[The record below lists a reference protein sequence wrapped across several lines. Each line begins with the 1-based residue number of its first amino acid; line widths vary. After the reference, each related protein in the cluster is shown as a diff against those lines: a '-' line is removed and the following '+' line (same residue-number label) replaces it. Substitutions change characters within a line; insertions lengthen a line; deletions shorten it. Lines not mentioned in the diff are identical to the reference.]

1 MRAPLRE
8 GGRYEMKERIAT
20 GGMGEVWRAEDTV
33 LGRSVAVKLLKR
45 EYADDPRFRER
56 FENEARHAASLH
68 HANIAAVFDFGEDDG
83 EEGGRPYLVM
93 ELVDG
98 RPLSELIRPGQP
110 MDPDQVRD
118 LVRQAAEALAQAHA
132 AGIVHRDV
140 KPANLLVTP
149 AGKVKVTDFGI
160 ARAADSVALT
170 GTGEVLGTPHYLS
183 PEQAEGK
190 VATPASDVYA
200 LGVVL
205 FECLAGHRP
214 FGGDSPV
221 ATALAHLRS
230 PMPDLPADVPDDLA
244 AVTRR
249 ALAKDPDERYL
260 DAAALAA
267 ALGASA
273 EVFAGAAAATQAM
286 APPTAVLT
294 QPPAEAQP
302 PAAAPQGDGRRLPT
316 WWPLAALAVLG
327 VVLLVT
333 AVLAGGGRESPAAGP
348 DKTASGSPSGRVS
361 ATADVHTID
370 PADFVG
376 LDADKATDKLQ
387 ALGYDDVKRTT
398 RQGSADGK
406 TGTVASLAPTGQ
418 VSVDEPITLTVWGVP
433 EKSAPTNGDG
443 NEGPGNKGDGEGD
456 GNGGHGNEGHG
467 KGKNK

>member
-1 MRAPLRE
+1 VTPDPMTQS
-8 GGRYEMKERIAT
+8 RYEMKERIAT

-33 LGRSVAVKLLKR
+33 LGRAVAVKLLKR

-68 HANIAAVFDFGEDDG
+68 HANIAAVFDFGENAD
-83 EEGGRPYLVM
+83 ESGRPYLVM

-98 RPLSELIRPGQP
+98 RPLSELIRPHQP
-110 MDPDQVRD
+110 MDPAQVRD
-118 LVRQAAEALAQAHA
+118 LIRQAAEALAQAHA

-170 GTGEVLGTPHYLS
+170 GTGEVLGTPDYLS

-205 FECLAGHRP
+205 FECLTGRRP
-214 FGGDSPV
+214 FAGDTPV

-230 PMPDLPADVPDDLA
+230 PVPDLPADVPDDLA

-249 ALAKDPDERYL
+249 ALSKDPDDRYL

-273 EVFAGAAAATQAM
+273 EVF
-286 APPTAVLT
+286 PEVLT
-294 QPPAEAQP
+294 GLLPADPAPEAAEADGATLALP
-302 PAAAPQGDGRRLPT
+302 PSRDQRRLPT

-333 AVLAGGGRESPAAGP
+333 AVLAGGGGGGQSPAADP
-348 DKTASGSPSGRVS
+348 DKAASGSPSGRVT
-361 ATADVHTID
+361 AKADVHTID
-370 PADFVG
+370 AADYVG
-376 LDADKATDKLQ
+376 LDADEATNKLH

-418 VSVDEPITLTVWGVP
+418 VSVEEPITLTVWGVP
-433 EKSAPTNGDG
+433 EKSAPTDGGDHGGPGKKAHG
-443 NEGPGNKGDGEGD
+443 NEGHGNKGDS
-456 GNGGHGNEGHG
+456 NEGHG

>member
-1 MRAPLRE
+1 MTDS
-8 GGRYEMKERIAT
+8 RYEMKERIAT

-33 LGRSVAVKLLKR
+33 LGRPVAVKLLKR

-68 HANIAAVFDFGEDDG
+68 HANIASVFDYGEDDAL
-83 EEGGRPYLVM
+83 EGGRPFLVM

-110 MDPDQVRD
+110 MDPDRVRD
-118 LVRQAAEALAQAHA
+118 LIRQAAEALAQAHA

-205 FECLAGHRP
+205 FECLTGRRP
-214 FGGDSPV
+214 FDGDSPV

-244 AVTRR
+244 AATRR
-249 ALAKDPDERYL
+249 ALSKDPAERYL

-273 EVFAGAAAATQAM
+273 VVFAGDPTPVVAGATGATQAM

-294 QPPAEAQP
+294 QAPPEAP
-302 PAAAPQGDGRRLPT
+302 TPAAAPPDEGRRLPT

-327 VVLLVT
+327 VILLVT
-333 AVLAGGGRESPAAGP
+333 AVLAGGGGESPAAGP
-348 DKTASGSPSGRVS
+348 DKTASGTPSGRVS

-370 PADFVG
+370 PADYVG
-376 LDADKATDKLQ
+376 LEADEATDKLH

-398 RQGSADGK
+398 RQGSANGK
-406 TGTVASLAPTGQ
+406 TGTVASMSPTGQ
-418 VSVDEPITLTVWGVP
+418 VSVDEPITLTVWGAP
-433 EKSAPTNGDG
+433 EKSAPTGGDDKKGPGDG
-443 NEGPGNKGDGEGD
+443 R
-456 GNGGHGNEGHG
+456 HGNEGHG
-467 KGKNK
+467 KEKNK

>member
-1 MRAPLRE
+1 MTDS
-8 GGRYEMKERIAT
+8 RYEMKERIAT

-33 LGRSVAVKLLKR
+33 LGRPVAVKLLKR

-68 HANIAAVFDFGEDDG
+68 HANIASVFDYGEDDAL
-83 EEGGRPYLVM
+83 EGGRPFLVM

-118 LVRQAAEALAQAHA
+118 LIRQAAEALAQAHA

-205 FECLAGHRP
+205 FECLTGSRP
-214 FGGDSPV
+214 FDGDSPV

-244 AVTRR
+244 VATRR
-249 ALAKDPDERYL
+249 ALSKDPAERYL

-273 EVFAGAAAATQAM
+273 AVFAGDPTPAVAGAAGATQAM

-294 QPPAEAQP
+294 QAPPEAP
-302 PAAAPQGDGRRLPT
+302 TPAAAPPGEGRRLPT
-316 WWPLAALAVLG
+316 WWPLAALGVLG
-327 VVLLVT
+327 VILLVT
-333 AVLAGGGRESPAAGP
+333 AVLAGGGGETPAAGP
-348 DKTASGSPSGRVS
+348 DKTASGTPSGRVS

-370 PADFVG
+370 PADYVG
-376 LDADKATDKLQ
+376 LDADEATTKLH
-387 ALGYDDVKRTT
+387 ALGYNDVKRST
-398 RQGSADGK
+398 RQGSDDGK
-406 TGTVASLAPTGQ
+406 TGTVASMAPTGQ

-433 EKSAPTNGDG
+433 EKSAPTGGDDKK
-443 NEGPGNKGDGEGD
+443 GPGD
-456 GNGGHGNEGHG
+456 GGHGNKGHG